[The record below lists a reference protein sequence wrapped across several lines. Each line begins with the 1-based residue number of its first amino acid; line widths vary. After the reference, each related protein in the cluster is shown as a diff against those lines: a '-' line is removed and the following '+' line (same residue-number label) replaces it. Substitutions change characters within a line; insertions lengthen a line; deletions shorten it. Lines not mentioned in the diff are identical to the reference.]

1 MSRKRSRRHSP
12 EQKMSILKRHLLD
25 HVPISQVC
33 EEAGIHP
40 NLFYRWQKQL
50 FENGAAVFDA
60 KRPQADPNAK
70 RVETLERKLQT
81 KNEVLAELM
90 EAHVAL
96 RKELGEL

>member
-1 MSRKRSRRHSP
+1 MT
-12 EQKMSILKRHLLD
+12 ILKRHLLD
-25 HVPISQVC
+25 RMPISQVC

-50 FENGAAVFDA
+50 FENGAAVFESQ
-60 KRPQADPNAK
+60 RPTLDPNAK
-70 RVETLERKLQT
+70 RVENLEKKLQT

>member
-12 EQKMSILKRHLLD
+12 EQKMTILKRHLLD
-25 HVPISQVC
+25 HEPISQVC

-50 FENGAAVFDA
+50 FENGAAVFEA